1 MPENAIYVGRPTR
14 WGNPYPVTKH
24 MPEETATHELMMSLD
39 SYRTWLISKLRDEP
53 HFLEP
58 LRGKNL
64 ACWCRVGYCKTHRS
78 TVSRTD
84 IAICDKMLQSEHGW
98 YDKKHRLHTRP
109 RSMKPCEIVVEAQPC
124 HANILLKLANKPV
137 GRDP

>member
-39 SYRTWLISKLRDEP
+39 SYRTWLIGKLRDEP

-64 ACWCRVGYCKTHRS
+64 ACWCPLLRKDGKPVPCH
-78 TVSRTD
+78 TD
-84 IAICDKMLQSEHGW
+84 I
-98 YDKKHRLHTRP
+98 
-109 RSMKPCEIVVEAQPC
+109 
-124 HANILLKLANKPV
+124 LLELANK
-137 GRDP
+137 